1 MSKRSRNA
9 KYALFQFSLDNSTAI
24 YKSCTFGEEVSVGG
38 TYEVNYNWGKERG
51 KEVLQ
56 GTILAMAGKLLFY
69 KSSLLLP
76 ILVIQFA

>member
-51 KEVLQ
+51 KEVLE
-56 GTILAMAGKLLFY
+56 TILAMAGKLLFY
-69 KSSLLLP
+69 KSSLFLP
-76 ILVIQFA
+76 ILVFQFV